1 MDAGARGWRWSDGPV
16 RIGARISAKLGQ
28 FGEFY
33 PTPPSF
39 TIGTSFISAA
49 AACIA
54 GTFSMT
60 GGQPCEACE
69 PGKFA
74 PTDGALSCMDC
85 PRGTYSN
92 NTGSFFCNACDI
104 GQSTANRSSPSATS
118 CASYCHAGSF
128 SETGI
133 EPCQLCPRKFYTSK
147 IGSTF
152 CEKCPEGFLT
162 AGQSPTGF
170 ATGMGSTNI
179 APDICYDGRDLF
191 LAFEEVWAV
200 TRNLMMRGEYQNIK
214 AAKVLVLCV
223 FVLCALDSNKD
234 CMCQSHG
241 RCQILNRASMILLL
255 FSKE

>member
-1 MDAGARGWRWSDGPV
+1 MCYEENIVADVAGDLSSKSGFDG
-16 RIGARISAKLGQ
+16 ID
-28 FGEFY
+28 
-33 PTPPSF
+33 T
-39 TIGTSFISAA
+39 
-49 AACIA
+49 A
-54 GTFSMT
+54 G
-60 GGQPCEACE
+60 
-69 PGKFA
+69 K
-74 PTDGALSCMDC
+74 
-85 PRGTYSN
+85 
-92 NTGSFFCNACDI
+92 
-104 GQSTANRSSPSATS
+104 TAVV
-118 CASYCHAGSF
+118 
-128 SETGI
+128 
-133 EPCQLCPRKFYTSK
+133 
-147 IGSTF
+147 

-214 AAKVLVLCV
+214 AAKVLVLRV